1 MRLVLRGEYV
11 FKQHSKGIDFQNN
24 LTFFYVPRLFETTPL
39 GSILNR
45 FSTDTNTID
54 QHIPTTLEC
63 LSRSTLLCVSA
74 LGVISYVTPVFLIA
88 LLPLA
93 VACYFIQK
101 YFRVASR

>member
-1 MRLVLRGEYV
+1 MYC
-11 FKQHSKGIDFQNN
+11 DNN
-24 LTFFYVPRLFETTPL
+24 QEPCDLCAPGRLFETTPL

-54 QHIPTTLEC
+54 QHIPATLEC
-63 LSRSTLLCVSA
+63 LSRSTLLCLSA
-74 LGVISYVTPVFLIA
+74 LGVICYVTPVFIA
-88 LLPLA
+88 ALVPLA

>member
-1 MRLVLRGEYV
+1 MAFPTVR
-11 FKQHSKGIDFQNN
+11 HSKRADWFDPQN
-24 LTFFYVPRLFETTPL
+24 LSPSRLFETTPL

-88 LLPLA
+88 LLPLT

>member
-1 MRLVLRGEYV
+1 MTP
-11 FKQHSKGIDFQNN
+11 D
-24 LTFFYVPRLFETTPL
+24 RLFETTPL

-54 QHIPTTLEC
+54 QHIPATLEC
-63 LSRSTLLCVSA
+63 LSRSTLLCFTA
-74 LGVISYVTPVFLIA
+74 LGVICYVTPVFMIA

-101 YFRVASR
+101 YFRVASK